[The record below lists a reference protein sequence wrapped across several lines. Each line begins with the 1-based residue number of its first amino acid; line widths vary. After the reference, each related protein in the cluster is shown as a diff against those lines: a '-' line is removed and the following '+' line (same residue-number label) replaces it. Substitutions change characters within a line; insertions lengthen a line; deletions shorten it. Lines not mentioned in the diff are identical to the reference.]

1 MDDVVLLVQGTVHEV
16 ADDPRILRNLHADG
30 VFDCPHRGQSM
41 DVRSN
46 PAGALHE
53 MLGIPRIAPL
63 KNELDAPE
71 HRSGAPGISH
81 FAPGHLNLDLEVALD
96 SGDWINRDSLSH
108 MISSIFVMDV
118 RRGY

>member
-1 MDDVVLLVQGTVHEV
+1 
-16 ADDPRILRNLHADG
+16 
-30 VFDCPHRGQSM
+30 M

-63 KNELDAPE
+63 KNELDPPE
-71 HRSGAPGISH
+71 HRPGAPGIRH

-96 SGDWINRDSLSH
+96 SGYRINRDSLSH
-108 MISSIFVMDV
+108 MISSIFVMDI
-118 RRGY
+118 RLGYGPLDYSS